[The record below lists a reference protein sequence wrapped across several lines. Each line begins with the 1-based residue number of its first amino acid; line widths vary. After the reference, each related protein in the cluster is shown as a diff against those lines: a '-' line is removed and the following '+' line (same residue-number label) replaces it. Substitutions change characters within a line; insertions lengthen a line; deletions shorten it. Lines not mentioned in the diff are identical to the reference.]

1 GDGQGGFRETEQ
13 INLPGRVTAMIG
25 GDVNR
30 RDGLADLLI
39 GVNQGS
45 SSSLLV
51 YEGSEGALKSQP
63 EVFSLPGDA
72 TALAVGQFDDDPMI
86 DFAAASGRK
95 LTIVHGRDRK
105 LSLDATRSKVSQA
118 RVDRSSFNFE
128 IRGIA
133 VGDFNSAN
141 KSSLALLGSDGRV
154 VVTNAAVATNS
165 RTKTSKKTKGDIQ
178 TVGQFPGAV
187 ALVRTKLSTCAGDDL
202 LVLDARNRQVSV
214 LCGPQ
219 RSKSAISTSSLKQAA
234 QLDLQAEPVAVLSM
248 NLNGDSINDLVIAQR
263 GHIAPAIVKSAPV
276 NTFVV
281 NKADDH
287 DDGTCDS
294 DDCTLR
300 EAINAANLSVG
311 FDAITFAIGTG
322 AQTITP
328 LT

>member
-105 LSLDATRSKVSQA
+105 LSLDPTRSKVSQA
-118 RVDRSSFNFE
+118 RIDRSSFNFE

-141 KSSLALLGSDGRV
+141 KNSLALLGSDGRV
-154 VVTNAAVATNS
+154 VVTNAVATNS

-178 TVGQFPGAV
+178 TVGQFPEAV
-187 ALVRTKLSTCAGDDL
+187 ALVRANLSTGSGDDL

-219 RSKSAISTSSLKQAA
+219 RSKSPSSTSSLKQTA

-263 GHIAPAIVKSAPV
+263 GHIAPAIVKS
-276 NTFVV
+276 
-281 NKADDH
+281 
-287 DDGTCDS
+287 
-294 DDCTLR
+294 
-300 EAINAANLSVG
+300 
-311 FDAITFAIGTG
+311 
-322 AQTITP
+322 
-328 LT
+328 